1 MLTPAAS
8 VAVGLAF
15 VLLGGINVWLVLE
28 AWSRV
33 KAAKASARMLALHR
47 IGGYLF
53 IALFCVMSY
62 YMVARLRGGG
72 DNSPTVT
79 IHLGLAMV
87 LSPLLFVKVL
97 IARYYKNQHNLL
109 MPIGLTI
116 FVLAFVLIASTTG
129 PYLVRTSRFE
139 QVSIPARATPIT
151 IDLNQASDLM
161 QKRCSKCHNLD
172 RVVGARKDAQGWAT
186 TVDRMRALPGSGI
199 SEEEAQTILSY
210 LASQN
215 QPRGP
220 ETAAKMEV
228 ARAVVDQRCGRCH
241 SLDRVYKTVQTR
253 EQWRATVTRMVE
265 YAAGST
271 GALQPGEDWQIIDY
285 LASTQ
290 TEDAANRRKAEAE
303 AALAA
308 GKSLTSPKAPA
319 PFPATTASSS
329 YGGKTLAF
337 VSIVFLAAASL
348 VIRRPGARAAPAAR
362 PVAPAQS
369 RSVAPPRPAA
379 PFLLELVRITQQTP
393 DTNTLRFAVRGERK
407 LDALPGQFLTFSFLF
422 DGKRETRC
430 YSICSSTARS
440 GYIEITPKRVKGGC
454 VSVFLNDRAAIG
466 MTVEATGP
474 FGQFCFT
481 PAEHRN
487 IVLIAAGS
495 GITPMMAI
503 LRYIDDLC
511 LDTNVTLLYCVRTRS
526 DIVFQTD
533 LDDLLPR
540 SKNLRCHLALSQPD
554 PDWNGARGHIN
565 REFVSNAVP
574 EFGDRVFFLCGPPP
588 FMDTTR
594 KILNELGVNP
604 ERIRQEIF
612 GGAGAPPKAAP
623 PPSSVGV
630 AVDFARSGKTG
641 AVAEG
646 QTLLEAAAAAGVDI
660 PSACRQGQCGTC
672 KTRLLDG
679 RVEMSTENGL
689 DAESRARG
697 FVLTCVGRPETS
709 VRLDA

>member
-1 MLTPAAS
+1 MLTPTVS
-8 VAVGLAF
+8 VTVGFAF

-33 KAAKASARMLALHR
+33 KAAKASTRMLALHR

-53 IALFCVMSY
+53 ITLFCVMSY
-62 YMVARLRGGG
+62 YMTARLRGRA

-109 MPIGLTI
+109 MPIGLMV

-129 PYLVRTSRFE
+129 PYLVRSSRFE
-139 QVSIPARATPIT
+139 LVSIPASAKSVT

-172 RVVGARKDAQGWAT
+172 RVVGARKDAQGWVT
-186 TVDRMRALPGSGI
+186 TVNRMRAITGSGI
-199 SEEEAQTILSY
+199 SEAEAQTIISY

-215 QPRGP
+215 QPRGS
-220 ETAAKMEV
+220 EAAAKMEV
-228 ARAVVDQRCGRCH
+228 ARALVDQRCGRCH
-241 SLDRVYKTVQTR
+241 SLDRVYKTVQTA

-265 YAAGST
+265 YAAGSA
-271 GALQPGEDWQIIDY
+271 GALQRGEDQQIIDY

-290 TEDAANRRKAEAE
+290 TEEGANQRKAEAQG
-303 AALAA
+303 ALAT
-308 GKSLTSPKAPA
+308 GRSLTSSGPPPLPPETA
-319 PFPATTASSS
+319 ASSS
-329 YGGKTLAF
+329 YDAKTLGF
-337 VSIVFLAAASL
+337 ISIVCLTAAGL
-348 VIRRPGARAAPAAR
+348 VIRRPGARTTVAAR
-362 PVAPAQS
+362 PAASAKPPAVS
-369 RSVAPPRPAA
+369 PSRPAA
-379 PFLLELVRITQQTP
+379 SFLLELVRITEQTP
-393 DTNTLRFAVRGERK
+393 DTKTLRFAVRGERK
-407 LDALPGQFLTFSFLF
+407 FDALPGQFLTFSFLF
-422 DGKRETRC
+422 DGKQETRC

-440 GYIEITPKRVKGGC
+440 GYVEITPKRVKGGC
-454 VSVFLNDRAAIG
+454 VSVFLNDRATIG

-474 FGQFCFT
+474 FGQFYFNS
-481 PAEHRN
+481 AENRT

-495 GITPMMAI
+495 GITPMMAM

-511 LDTNVTLLYCVRTRS
+511 LETDVTLLYCVRTS
-526 DIVFQTD
+526 HDIIFRTEFE
-533 LDDLLPR
+533 DLLQR
-540 SKNLRCHLALSQPD
+540 LKNFRCHIALSQPD
-554 PDWNGARGHIN
+554 PDWEGTCGHIN
-565 REFVSNAVP
+565 REFVAKAVP
-574 EFGDRVFFLCGPPP
+574 QIAGRLFFLCGPPR
-588 FMDTTR
+588 FMEITR
-594 KILNELGVNP
+594 TILKDLGVTP

-623 PPSSVGV
+623 
-630 AVDFARSGKTG
+630 FASDAGFAIEFVRSGKTSQ
-641 AVAEG
+641 AANS

-672 KTRLLDG
+672 KTRLLEG
-679 RVEMSTENGL
+679 RVEMTTENGL
-689 DAESRARG
+689 DAESKARG
-697 FVLTCVGRPETS
+697 FILTCVGRPDGS